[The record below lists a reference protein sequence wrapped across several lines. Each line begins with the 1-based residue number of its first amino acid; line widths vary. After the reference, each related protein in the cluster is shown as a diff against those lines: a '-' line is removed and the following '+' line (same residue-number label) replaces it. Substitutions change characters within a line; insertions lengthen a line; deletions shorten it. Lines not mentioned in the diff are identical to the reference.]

1 MLSGQYKHVGVWG
14 ESGEGGI
21 GDRAVRDYSRYKIG
35 SIPLVV
41 SAKKK
46 VHKQ

>member
-21 GDRAVRDYSRYKIG
+21 GDRAVRDYSKYKIG
-35 SIPLVV
+35 PIPLGI
-41 SAKKK
+41 SANNK